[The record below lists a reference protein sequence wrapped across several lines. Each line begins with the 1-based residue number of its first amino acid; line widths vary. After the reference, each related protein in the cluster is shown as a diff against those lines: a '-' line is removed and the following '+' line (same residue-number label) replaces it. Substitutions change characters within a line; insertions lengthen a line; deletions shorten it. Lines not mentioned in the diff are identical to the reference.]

1 MVLVFSWGVSCFPS
15 CCFHFF
21 SSLSRVFTSLCVLL
35 TLSGHLFCSRC
46 LCVAPHVYF
55 SRLFEF
61 LPVFS
66 EILLCTL
73 FSFYISLQFLSFV
86 ACILGFWDFLD
97 VGHFCNL
104 PVFVCLVCL
113 GLYCVNHNINTGFL
127 CFRENWRWHFKLLS
141 IVSLKVPSAI
151 QIFKLWISNMFEIS
165 VTYEIICAE
174 HQVLHLC

>member
-1 MVLVFSWGVSCFPS
+1 MLSSLLFFPLSCIYILVFPSVFVRSSVLFP
-15 CCFHFF
+15 
-21 SSLSRVFTSLCVLL
+21 VSLCC
-35 TLSGHLFCSRC
+35 SSCLFG
-46 LCVAPHVYF
+46 
-55 SRLFEF
+55 F
-61 LPVFS
+61 LAVFS

-141 IVSLKVPSAI
+141 IVSLKVPSTI